1 MKQYTKH
8 DFPVDQARRYLEP
21 GPIVLVSSMWK
32 GQTNIMTL
40 GWQTVM
46 EFSPSLIGCVIA
58 SSNHSFEMIRR
69 SRQCVINVPT
79 IDLAYQ
85 VVKIGNCSGDTVDKF
100 AEFGLTAK
108 KAKSVKAPLIAECP
122 ASFECKLADGRLIN
136 RYDFFIFEV
145 VKAHVA
151 RSPKYLK
158 TMHYHG
164 KGVFT
169 VAGKTINLNRLFSKW
184 RDV

>member
-1 MKQYTKH
+1 MKQYKKH
-8 DFPVDQARRYLEP
+8 DFPVDQVRRYLEP

-32 GQTNIMTL
+32 GRTNIMTL

-46 EFSPSLIGCVIA
+46 EFSPSLVGCVIA

-79 IDLAYQ
+79 IDLAHE

-100 AEFGLTAK
+100 AQFALTAT
-108 KAKSVKAPLIAECP
+108 KAKSIKAPLIAECP
-122 ASFECKLADGRLIN
+122 ASFECRLADERLVN
-136 RYDFFIFEV
+136 RYNFFIFQV

-151 RSPKYLK
+151 RSPQYLK

>member
-1 MKQYTKH
+1 MKRYKKI
-8 DFPVDQARRYLEP
+8 DFPADQARRYLEP
-21 GPIVLVSSMWK
+21 GPIVLVTSMWK
-32 GQTNIMTL
+32 GRTNIMTL

-46 EFSPSLIGCVIA
+46 EFTPSLVGCIIA

-79 IDLAYQ
+79 VDLAHE

-100 AEFGLTAK
+100 SKFGLTPQPAHR
-108 KAKSVKAPLIAECP
+108 VKAPLIAECP
-122 ASFECKLADGRLIN
+122 ASFECRLADGRLIN
-136 RYDFFIFEV
+136 RYNFFIFEI
-145 VKAHVA
+145 VKAQVA

-169 VAGKTINLNRLFSKW
+169 LAGKTITLNRLFTKW